1 MLFIE
6 YVKIYIYFLLL
17 QGNMFSNTIT
27 IDIIDINAFKYL
39 KK

>member
-1 MLFIE
+1 MLVYTNI
-6 YVKIYIYFLLL
+6 FLLL

-27 IDIIDINAFKYL
+27 INIINKNAFKYL